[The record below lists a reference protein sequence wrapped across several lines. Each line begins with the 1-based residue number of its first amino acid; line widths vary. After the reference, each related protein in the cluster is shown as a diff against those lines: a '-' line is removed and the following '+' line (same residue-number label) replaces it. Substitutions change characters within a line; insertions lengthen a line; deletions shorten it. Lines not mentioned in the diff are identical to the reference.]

1 MFGLKILEL
10 IVTKNKESISLNEW
24 NGLKINSFFKGL
36 TGNKNQGGF
45 VT

>member
-36 TGNKNQGGF
+36 MGNKN
-45 VT
+45 